1 MTTLVPK
8 FDRMDGGSTPT
19 GAINRP
25 FNERLQETVSV
36 MDFIPSGTSTST
48 VDCTAYIQAAINSI
62 KTTGGTVFFP
72 VGTYLVNTTIDLNDV
87 RNITLL
93 GQSTLASSP
102 KASVIKLAAT
112 SGSRIV
118 DGRSAQ
124 GLCFEKLNFQQTSTA
139 FTAYIFDFSHST
151 AFDAAY
157 ITFRD
162 CQFTSAANATTID
175 FSQTILSSVQ
185 NCMFYGGH
193 RSISC
198 HTGYGTTLSILNTT
212 FQNAKLAPI
221 YIWAPFFQV
230 LTIQNCTFEP
240 LSDGSAGAFLSEG
253 EIQAL
258 TYTGNYHGDANTSGT
273 WITINAA
280 LYGATIH
287 NNFIGSGDVGI
298 YMVNT
303 TSAPQG
309 VSIAHNQFSTI
320 NHGIDIS
327 GVTNGVYGDIYG
339 NVMYLVTTPLIGAPK
354 IGQYQALSTDAVSYK
369 GTHIFDNTVTNGV
382 GGVISGSIWSVYT
395 GNNVGITVQ
404 GVTSGNELIIGKDTT
419 QTVFKV
425 LSNGNVQNLN
435 NSYAAISDIKLKE
448 NIADATPKLDAL
460 NQVRIVNYGLKGD
473 VTKAKLI
480 GVVAQELE
488 SIFPGLIEETRDIE
502 FDEDNNEIDLGTTT
516 KSVKYSVF
524 VPILIKA
531 VQELSKKVTDLEEQ
545 VIALGTK

>member
-8 FDRMDGGSTPT
+8 FDRMNGGSTPT
-19 GAINRP
+19 GAINRS

-36 MDFIPSGTSTST
+36 MDFIPSGTSTAT
-48 VDCTAYIQAAINSI
+48 TDCTTYIQAAINSI

-102 KASVIKLAAT
+102 GASIIKLAAT

-124 GLCFEKLNFQQTSTA
+124 GLCFEKLSFQQTSTA
-139 FTAYIFDFSHST
+139 FNTYVFDFSHST

-162 CQFTSAANATTID
+162 CAFTTANNCNTIDITQAIIVLIQNCVFIGGNRSIVNHGVYANAI
-175 FSQTILSSVQ
+175 
-185 NCMFYGGH
+185 
-193 RSISC
+193 
-198 HTGYGTTLSILNTT
+198 SILNTT
-212 FQNAKLAPI
+212 FFQVVLAPI
-221 YIWAPFFQV
+221 YTSTGFCQV
-230 LTIQNCTFEP
+230 WTIQNCTFET
-240 LSDGSAGAFLSEG
+240 LYAGGAGAFLAEG

-258 TYTGNYHGDANTSGT
+258 TYIGNYHGDADTTGT
-273 WITINAA
+273 WIKFSGA

-298 YMVNT
+298 YMANT
-303 TSAPQG
+303 TSSPQG
-309 VSIAHNQFSTI
+309 VSIAHNQFSTM

-339 NVMYLVTTPLIGAPK
+339 NVMYLVTTPLIGAPT
-354 IGQYQALSTDAVSYK
+354 IGQYQATSTAAVSYK
-369 GTHIFDNTVTNGV
+369 GSHVFDGVVANGV
-382 GGVISGSIWSVYT
+382 GGTISGSIWSVLS
-395 GNNVGITVQ
+395 GGNVGLSVKGSANLYQ
-404 GVTSGNELIIGKDTT
+404 GINSSDVIVY
-419 QTVFKV
+419 QV
-425 LSNGNVQNLN
+425 LPSGNVQNTN
-435 NSYAAISDIKLKE
+435 NSYGAISDLKLKE
-448 NIADATPKLDAL
+448 NIVDATPKLEAL

-473 VTKAKLI
+473 VTKSKLI

-488 SIFPGLIEETRDIE
+488 TIFPGLIEETRDIE
-502 FDEDNNEIDLGTTT
+502 FDDDNNEIDLGTTT

-545 VIALGTK
+545 VIALEVK